1 MHLKLKKIIDD
12 YVECNNFEIKIIDKK
27 VKIYYYDNI
36 ERFTSNLIEVS
47 NKNDRFIIR
56 GKNLVIETMFVEY
69 MVISGDIKMI
79 ELGYHNE

>member
-1 MHLKLKKIIDD
+1 MKIRKTIDD
-12 YVECNNFEIKIIDKK
+12 YVECNNFEIKIIDRK

-47 NKNDRFIIR
+47 SKNDRFIIN
-56 GKNLVIETMFVEY
+56 GKNLVIETMFKEY

>member
-1 MHLKLKKIIDD
+1 MKLKKIIDD
-12 YVECNNFEIKIIDKK
+12 YVECNN
-27 VKIYYYDNI
+27 YYDNI

>member
-1 MHLKLKKIIDD
+1 MKLKKIIDD
-12 YVECNNFEIKIIDKK
+12 YVECNNFEIKIIDRK

-47 NKNDRFIIR
+47 SKNDRFIIK
-56 GKNLVIETMFVEY
+56 GKSLVIETMFVEY

>member
-1 MHLKLKKIIDD
+1 MKLKKIIDD
-12 YVECNNFEIKIIDKK
+12 YVECNNFEIKIIDRK

-47 NKNDRFIIR
+47 SKNDRFIIK
-56 GKNLVIETMFVEY
+56 GKKLVIETMFVEY

>member
-1 MHLKLKKIIDD
+1 MQLKIRKIIDD
-12 YVECNNFEIKIIDKK
+12 YVECNNFEIKIIDRK

-47 NKNDRFIIR
+47 SKNDRFIIK
-56 GKNLVIETMFVEY
+56 GKNLVIETMFKEY